1 MHKFKKGDKIIR
13 VGYYH
18 NDGDEFMHQG
28 GVYTVESVAYTG
40 MVKLVNS
47 QQGIYYDD
55 EKFERVEEPAVE
67 KPVVEEPIFKNMKF
81 RVNSSEHSKQ
91 IQEHLFTLGYKWIC
105 EVRQAVEKTDKPFLY
120 VEECGQITYGDTEE
134 YFKNSIHKE
143 YTLQE
148 ITAYTL
154 VEKKETITIDGKE
167 YYKED
172 ILKRL
177 AELESLN

>member
-1 MHKFKKGDKIIR
+1 MHKFKKGDKVVR

-18 NDGDEFMHQG
+18 NSEDAFMRKG
-28 GVYTVESVAYTG
+28 GVYTVESLAYNG

-47 QQGIYYDD
+47 NEGVYYDD
-55 EKFERVEEPAVE
+55 EKFELFEETPQE
-67 KPVVEEPIFKNMKF
+67 DFKNMKF
-81 RVNSSEHSKQ
+81 RVSSPEHSKQ
-91 IQEHLFTLGYKWIC
+91 IQKHLFTLGYRWDGESK
-105 EVRQAVEKTDKPFLY
+105 AGVENTHFEFLY
-120 VEECGQITYGDTEE
+120 THSDGRIKYGSLECT
-134 YFKNSIHKE
+134 FKDPLYKE

-148 ITAYTL
+148 ITSYTL

-172 ILKRL
+172 VLKRL